1 MATLIRAVY
10 TDRKRGKIENKLLL
24 LSYVFGIILNV
35 ISGDLSLIAYG
46 FKMSLVIFLLLFPL
60 YLIKGL
66 GAGDIKLLC
75 VIAMYYPDKITKVT
89 IASFVIG
96 AVYIIFR
103 MIIRVFQ
110 KGKVYEKGDTIH
122 FSIPIMV
129 GFCLILILTMVN
141 NGGALWIR

>member
-1 MATLIRAVY
+1 MITLLRAVY

-24 LSYVFGIILNV
+24 YAYISGIIINV
-35 ISGDLSLIAYG
+35 CSGDISLITDG
-46 FKMSLVIFLLLFPL
+46 FKMSLVFFLLLFPL

-75 VIAMYYPDKITKVT
+75 VLAMFFPRMIINVT

-96 AVYIIFR
+96 AAYIIVVFLAR
-103 MIIRVFQ
+103 AFTGKKIIQ
-110 KGKVYEKGDTIH
+110 KGETIH

-129 GFCLILILTMVN
+129 GFCVIYILSLFEKGV
-141 NGGALWIR
+141 